1 MSYRSYI
8 RGTFTR
14 RQRIEFQ
21 MKRLR
26 RIYRGLDKR
35 EKALVLTIGVF
46 IAVIVIGNI
55 FNL

>member
-1 MSYRSYI
+1 
-8 RGTFTR
+8 
-14 RQRIEFQ
+14 
-21 MKRLR
+21 MKRLHR
-26 RIYRGLDKR
+26 LYNGLDKR

>member
-1 MSYRSYI
+1 
-8 RGTFTR
+8 
-14 RQRIEFQ
+14 

-26 RIYRGLDKR
+26 RIYRDLNKR

-55 FNL
+55 FIL

>member
-1 MSYRSYI
+1 M
-8 RGTFTR
+8 
-14 RQRIEFQ
+14 EFQ
-21 MKRLR
+21 MKRLH
-26 RIYRGLDKR
+26 RIYSDLDKR

>member
-1 MSYRSYI
+1 
-8 RGTFTR
+8 
-14 RQRIEFQ
+14 

-26 RIYRGLDKR
+26 RIYNGLDKR

-55 FNL
+55 FIL

>member
-1 MSYRSYI
+1 
-8 RGTFTR
+8 
-14 RQRIEFQ
+14 

-26 RIYRGLDKR
+26 RLYNGLDKR

-55 FNL
+55 FHL